1 MKARK
6 RDGTEEEFNIV
17 KIINAI
23 KKANKATEE
32 NKLEP
37 LTDEKFEKVLKTVEK
52 KLEPFST
59 VSVEDIQDM
68 VEDSLIKHNCYDV
81 AKCYIKYREMKKQ
94 NKKFNSIEE
103 QAISLVNGTNDEL
116 RGDNANKRVDLN
128 SSQRDYLAGIVCK
141 SLAMSSTVT

>member
-37 LTDEKFEKVLKTVEK
+37 LTDEKGKCCK
-52 KLEPFST
+52 KCADAF
-59 VSVEDIQDM
+59 
-68 VEDSLIKHNCYDV
+68 K
-81 AKCYIKYREMKKQ
+81 
-94 NKKFNSIEE
+94 NKAQGKIHDNEWWRKDNR
-103 QAISLVNGTNDEL
+103 LVGY
-116 RGDNANKRVDLN
+116 KI
-128 SSQRDYLAGIVCK
+128 Y
-141 SLAMSSTVT
+141 